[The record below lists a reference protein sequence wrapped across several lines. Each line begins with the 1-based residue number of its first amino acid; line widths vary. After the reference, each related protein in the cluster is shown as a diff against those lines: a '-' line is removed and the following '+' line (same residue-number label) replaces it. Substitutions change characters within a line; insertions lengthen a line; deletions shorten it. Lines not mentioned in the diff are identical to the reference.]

1 MIDLDLLVLDRLVQW
16 DHQLFRWIN
25 WENTSDL
32 LDSTTVWIREA
43 THWIP
48 LYVGLLLMAWWKFK
62 TKGLIWIGFGITAV
76 ILSDLLGNYAFKHV
90 FERLRPC
97 RDPELMQAG
106 VRLLVEKCGAGYSFV
121 SNHAANH
128 MSLAAFLWTTLA
140 HRIGKWG
147 LIGVFWALSIA
158 YAQIYVGLH
167 FPFDAMVG
175 AMLGATTGSLVGM
188 SFNRQYKNT
197 IFPLNQPNP

>member
-1 MIDLDLLVLDRLVQW
+1 MFKVELLVLDRLIQW
-16 DHQLFRWIN
+16 DHRLFRWIN
-25 WENTSDL
+25 QDNTNQWLDL
-32 LDSTTVWIREA
+32 ITVWMREA

-48 LYVGLLLMAWWKFK
+48 FYVGLLMLAWWKFK

-90 FERLRPC
+90 FERARPC

-106 VRLLVEKCGAGYSFV
+106 VRLLVDKCGAGYSFV

-128 MSLAAFLWTTLA
+128 MSLAAFLWTTLI

-147 LIGVFWALSIA
+147 MIGVAWAFSIG
-158 YAQIYVGLH
+158 YSQIYVGLH
-167 FPFDAMVG
+167 FPSDALAG
-175 AMLGATTGSLVGM
+175 ALLGALIGTLVGT

-197 IFPLNQPNP
+197 IFPVQEPVA